1 MHFNYQNEFFLLIN
15 KRYVWYLINWMET
28 GYSLIKQSF
37 EMLLYL
43 LIILEISTRYLY
55 TLGFSNF
62 NEK

>member
-1 MHFNYQNEFFLLIN
+1 MHFNYQNEFFLPIN

-43 LIILEISTRYLY
+43 FIILEIGTRYLY
-55 TLGFSNF
+55 TWGFSNF